1 MVGRALLIYTDR
13 AEIEPVSVVEHRF
26 WVRGPLI
33 QQESAQRG
41 NRAVRQRGQL
51 FDDLLPRMKSG
62 LVRYLRTRRYSVN

>member
-13 AEIEPVSVVEHRF
+13 AKIEPAAVVEHRF
-26 WVRGPLI
+26 WVRDPLI

-41 NRAVRQRGQL
+41 NRAVRQGGQL